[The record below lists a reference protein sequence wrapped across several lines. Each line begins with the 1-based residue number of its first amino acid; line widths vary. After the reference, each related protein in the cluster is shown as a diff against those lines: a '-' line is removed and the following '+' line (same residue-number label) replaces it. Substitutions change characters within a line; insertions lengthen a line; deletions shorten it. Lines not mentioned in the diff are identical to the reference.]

1 MISDVLWQRPSRE
14 EFDVWGTELG
24 NGPTWSF
31 DALEP
36 YYRKAENWTGP
47 PIKTLPGG
55 RADPALGK
63 VFGKNGPMQISYNNY
78 YPDLIE
84 ESVAAAN
91 ALGARTSSNPVSS
104 NSSSLL
110 PPLPS
115 PPHRPGGR
123 IRCFG
128 LRLSQMTRRKL
139 ATPLVSSLRPERSIP
154 DRELDPHRSLDI
166 LNRMRTGRTSSCSLV
181 PKLPKCCSRLDH
193 RTRRRHESPRRSS
206 LCRAGKSTR

>member
-55 RADPALGK
+55 QEDHALGEL
-63 VFGKNGPMQISYNNY
+63 FGRDGPMQISYNNY
-78 YPDLIE
+78 YPGLIE

-91 ALGARTSSNPVSS
+91 NLGTRTSSNPVSPFFLIS
-104 NSSSLL
+104 ELGVFL
-110 PPLPS
+110 ALAWHWHWHWHS
-115 PPHRPGGR
+115 PWK
-123 IRCFG
+123 
-128 LRLSQMTRRKL
+128 RKL
-139 ATPLVSSLRPERSIP
+139 TLKHLLQFSG
-154 DRELDPHRSLDI
+154 
-166 LNRMRTGRTSSCSLV
+166 NR
-181 PKLPKCCSRLDH
+181 
-193 RTRRRHESPRRSS
+193 
-206 LCRAGKSTR
+206 